1 MFWTGLQKN
10 FAPVKTEQNISSVE
24 VFRFVDGSRE
34 ENVTKDIHC
43 ILYSVVSLVVP
54 RLEEAPVLKKISK
67 VPSILEQKG
76 HRYPPRHSKV
86 GYDHFGGWLE
96 TICHIHHCH
105 HNPHHRHQD
114 RRFLHQKENESLLTT
129 CTDCCR
135 EGAGSTKFA
144 R

>member
-67 VPSILEQKG
+67 CPQSLNRKATGTPRNIPTWATWDYCLKYLSTWMETSN
-76 HRYPPRHSKV
+76 HPP
-86 GYDHFGGWLE
+86 
-96 TICHIHHCH
+96 
-105 HNPHHRHQD
+105 
-114 RRFLHQKENESLLTT
+114 LL
-129 CTDCCR
+129 
-135 EGAGSTKFA
+135 AAKQLL
-144 R
+144 